1 MVMKTGKE
9 ILTERIANGRA
20 LIAVDKHRIKRPLD
34 PRMSAGEKMIWAAAY
49 NDEYRRATLGMEPYT
64 RRFENF
70 EAARF
75 AMLHAAKV
83 VGAARGCAINQP
95 AALAEID
102 SFCDERGFLIN
113 MLGSNKGEAED
124 KPRRR

>member
-1 MVMKTGKE
+1 MKTGKE
-9 ILTERIANGRA
+9 ILSERMANGRA
-20 LIAVDKHRIKRPLD
+20 LIASDKHRIKRPLD

-49 NDEYRRATLGMEPYT
+49 TDEYRRATLGMEPYT
-64 RRFENF
+64 RRFEIV

-95 AALAEID
+95 AALAAID
-102 SFCDERGFLIN
+102 NFCEERGFLLN
-113 MLGSNKGEAED
+113 MLVND
-124 KPRRR
+124 KDAGDGKSRRR